1 MRTYEA
7 LFIVQPEAAEDLVQ
21 TIATGVETLITEDGG
36 VIVRSEIWG
45 KRRLAFL
52 VKKFNEGIYVLIRF
66 EAEPDALTK
75 LEAHFHL
82 NDDVIRYLMVHFDEK
97 ALRLEIEQVAR
108 NEAQLEARRAGGPSS
123 DDDDERPSRAARAA
137 RD

>member
-45 KRRLAFL
+45 KRRLAYL
-52 VKKFNEGIYVLIRF
+52 VKKFNEGIYILIRF
-66 EAEPDALTK
+66 EAETDIVKK
-75 LEAHFHL
+75 LEGHFHL
-82 NDDVIRYLMVHFDEK
+82 NEDVIRYLTVLFDEK
-97 ALRLEIEQVAR
+97 ALRLEVEQAAR
-108 NEAQLEARRAGGPSS
+108 NEAQLEARRVGGPSA
-123 DDDDERPSRAARAA
+123 DDDDERPARAARAE

>member
-1 MRTYEA
+1 LRTYEA
-7 LFIVQPEAAEDLVQ
+7 LFIVQPEAAEDLIQ

-66 EAEPDALTK
+66 EAEPEAITK
-75 LEAHFHL
+75 LEGHFHL
-82 NDDVIRYLMVHFDEK
+82 NEDVIRYQMVHFDEK
-97 ALRLEIEQVAR
+97 ALRLEAEQVAR